1 MKPPPPVT
9 RIRSVFTTLAPSGLS
24 YQALEATSRCQH
36 KPCARI
42 ASDVHRRG
50 REGPDGAPS
59 TRNEGDENGIPLIQ
73 RLASHATDGKIRLR
87 NRHIGRCRVQCLR
100 TARQR
105 NLAANIY
112 LGSSTANRERELQA
126 AFDHIGLDK
135 ELSTPRKVFVKPNFT
150 FPRPVPG
157 VTTSREMLEDTL
169 ALLVE
174 RGAEVFVGESN
185 GGYGSFTAA
194 EAFAGQ
200 GLFDMCKR
208 TGAQPLDL
216 SKCDLKEYS
225 STIGGK
231 EVSVRL
237 ARMLAEEMDFTVSLP
252 VLKVHAMTTVS
263 LSMKNLWGCY
273 PTDLRLLEHKELDR
287 KLALISKLIKARFG
301 IVDATYGLDKHGPME
316 GEARFLGKFIASNDL
331 LALDTACARMMGFSP
346 SKLLHLRELAEFTGQ
361 PLDSPTTSNEDL
373 TTYNWGFSLQRDL
386 IDSLS
391 FLCFHSDTLA
401 KVVFD
406 SPFTPPIYAML
417 GRKPH
422 RKLA

>member
-87 NRHIGRCRVQCLR
+87 NRHIGRCGLQCLR

-112 LGSSTANRERELQA
+112 IGSSTANREHDLRA
-126 AFDHIGLDK
+126 AFQYIGLLK
-135 ELSTPRKVFVKPNFT
+135 GLSAPRKVFVKPNFT
-150 FPRPVPG
+150 FPRPVRG

-169 ALLVE
+169 TLLRE

-200 GLFDMCKR
+200 GLHDVCRR
-208 TGAQPLDL
+208 TGAQAMDL
-216 SKCDLKEYS
+216 SKEELEEYS
-225 STIGGK
+225 GVIGGK

-237 ARMLAEEMDFTVSLP
+237 ARLLVEEVDFTISLP

-263 LSMKNLWGCY
+263 LSIKNLWGCY
-273 PTDLRLLEHKELDR
+273 PTDLRLLEHRQLDR
-287 KLALISKLIKARFG
+287 KLALISKLVKARFG

-331 LALDTACARMMGFSP
+331 LALDTACARMMGFNP
-346 SKLLHLRELAEFTGQ
+346 DKILHLR
-361 PLDSPTTSNEDL
+361 NL
-373 TTYNWGFSLQRDL
+373 TRF
-386 IDSLS
+386 
-391 FLCFHSDTLA
+391 A
-401 KVVFD
+401 KRPESSSITANVYLYSYKWVF
-406 SPFTPPIYAML
+406 
-417 GRKPH
+417 
-422 RKLA
+422 